1 MKKRILSKKQ
11 IVEFKKNLIREERST
26 ATVGKYERDIEA
38 FMQYANGADI
48 TKEFVISYKNKL
60 IKDGYAVKSVNSMIS
75 AVNSLFNFLCW
86 QDLKVK
92 AIKQQQKIYCT
103 EEKELTKEE
112 YVKLVKT
119 AESNGNRR
127 LSLMLQTICA
137 TGIRVSELRY
147 VTYDAAKRGEAT
159 VSLKGKTRVVMIV
172 KPLQIKLL
180 QYAKEQG
187 ITSGPLFLSV
197 NGNPLGRSHVWR
209 EMKSICEEA
218 NVNPEKVYPHNLRH
232 LFARSFYDVEK
243 DIAKLADVLGHSSI
257 NTTRIYIVSTGAE
270 HRLNMEKMNLIL

>member
-48 TKEFVISYKNKL
+48 TKELVISYKNKL